1 MNNTNNEYQ
10 KNIYGYDIK
19 DDIDEEVI
27 HELMDIDTSF
37 HTNTQSLVQK
47 YVEPLL
53 KKVVQEPIPRDDIE
67 FNEEPP
73 ILTDS
78 EYYLTQLYRFIK
90 SQNAPLI
97 VQRFVET
104 YA

>member
-1 MNNTNNEYQ
+1 MKKMYYLTPNAFKICLMCTQ
-10 KNIYGYDIK
+10 KRATQ
-19 DDIDEEVI
+19 E
-27 HELMDIDTSF
+27 
-37 HTNTQSLVQK
+37 TQSLVQK